1 MTSSPSAALL
11 DTVVTLIVRDGLEA
25 VSVRRV
31 AAAAGVSIGAVQH
44 HFPTK
49 DAMLLAA
56 MDLVATH
63 GTRLLDRIVAAHPPA
78 EALRSSVHLL
88 AGLEP
93 GGRDGTAVWLAF
105 VARACSDATV
115 AARHA
120 RRWAQA
126 ETLFAQL
133 LVAADATDETGS
145 RDRAAELLALVDG
158 VAVALAV
165 EPARMPAERARHV
178 LDTAVDRLLSRGG

>member
-1 MTSSPSAALL
+1 MTPSPSAALL

-56 MDLVATH
+56 MDLVATQ
-63 GTRLLDRIVAAHPPA
+63 GARDLDRIVAARPPA
-78 EALRSSVHLL
+78 EALRASVHLL

-105 VARACSDATV
+105 VARACSDDTV

-120 RRWAQA
+120 RQWARA
-126 ETLFAQL
+126 EALFAEL
-133 LVAADATDETGS
+133 LVAAGAAGAG
-145 RDRAAELLALVDG
+145 DRAAELLALVDG

-165 EPARMPAERARHV
+165 EPARMPAERARRL
-178 LDTAVDRLLSRGG
+178 LDTAVDRSLSSGG

>member
-1 MTSSPSAALL
+1 MTSSPSVALL
-11 DTVVTLIVRDGLEA
+11 DTVAKLIVRDGLDA

-31 AAAAGVSIGAVQH
+31 ATAAGVSIGGVQH

-56 MDLVATH
+56 MDRVVAEST
-63 GTRLLDRIVAAHPPA
+63 GQLERIVTGQPPA

-88 AGLEP
+88 AGLGP
-93 GGRDGTAVWLAF
+93 GGRDGTVLWLAF
-105 VARACSDATV
+105 VARACSDATI

-120 RRWAQA
+120 RQWAQA
-126 ETLFAQL
+126 EALFADL
-133 LVAADATDETGS
+133 LTAAGATGGA

-158 VAVALAV
+158 IAVALAL
-165 EPARMPAERARHV
+165 EPARLPPERARRL
-178 LDTAVDRLLSRGG
+178 LDAAVDRLLSPLA